1 MNKNRIIRKAGV
13 IINIILI
20 IALGCLFVYAAAQKI
35 VYQTGF
41 QISLNDSP
49 LLREEWV
56 PFIGWGVPI
65 ACLLAVVGIGLSFF
79 RPSLMRLALLH
90 YLLWLAVFTTYIILI
105 LTVAEFEPCTCIG
118 LTERW
123 DWEEHLMVNGALI
136 IINLLVW
143 LWPFRYSEANL
154 TLFAAADEAPSQP
167 LKNGKY
173 VKGKEV

>member
-1 MNKNRIIRKAGV
+1 MNKNRIIRKAGI

-20 IALGCLFVYAAAQKI
+20 ITLGCLFVYAAAQKI
-35 VYQTGF
+35 IYQAGF

-49 LLREEWV
+49 LLPEEWV
-56 PFIGWGVPI
+56 AFIGWGVPI
-65 ACLLAVVGIGLSFF
+65 VCLLAAVGLALSFF
-79 RPSLMRLALLH
+79 WSRFMRWALLH
-90 YLLWLAVFTTYIILI
+90 YLFWLTVFTVYIILI

-118 LTERW
+118 LTENW
-123 DWEEHLMVNGALI
+123 SWEEHLMVNGALI

-154 TLFAAADEAPSQP
+154 TLFVAADEAPSQP

-173 VKGKEV
+173 LKRKEV